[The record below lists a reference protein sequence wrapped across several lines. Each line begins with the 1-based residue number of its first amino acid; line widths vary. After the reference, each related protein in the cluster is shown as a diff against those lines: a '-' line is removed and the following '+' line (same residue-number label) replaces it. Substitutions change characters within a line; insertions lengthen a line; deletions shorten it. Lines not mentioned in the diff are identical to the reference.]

1 MNIEV
6 FTMGRS
12 LSMNIKA
19 TTITLNGWN
28 LGMNIEATTGTTPSG
43 LH

>member
-12 LSMNIKA
+12 LSMNIEA
-19 TTITLNGWN
+19 TTVSLNGWT
-28 LGMNIEATTGTTPSG
+28 LGMNIEATTTPSG